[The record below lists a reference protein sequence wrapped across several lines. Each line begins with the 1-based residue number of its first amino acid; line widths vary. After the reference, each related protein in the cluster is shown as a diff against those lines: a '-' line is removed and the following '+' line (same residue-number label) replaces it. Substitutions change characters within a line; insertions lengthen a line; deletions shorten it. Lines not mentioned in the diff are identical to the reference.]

1 MSKIEQYNQSS
12 FVLAY
17 YSALYSG
24 DLQTV
29 RTLMTRK
36 SYLMLLESF
45 GLGLS
50 FNDPDFRV
58 LLSKIEEDRGS
69 LEAVEEKLSKDIA
82 SRHLSPNIR
91 ILKTNKNGKERR
103 TIHYREDGKEK
114 KLYFSRENDVWKINY
129 FAGRKVA

>member
-1 MSKIEQYNQSS
+1 
-12 FVLAY
+12 
-17 YSALYSG
+17 
-24 DLQTV
+24 
-29 RTLMTRK
+29 
-36 SYLMLLESF
+36 MLLESF

-82 SRHLSPNIR
+82 SRHLSQNIR
-91 ILKTNKNGKERR
+91 ILKTNKNGEERR

-114 KLYFSRENDVWKINY
+114 KLYFSS
-129 FAGRKVA
+129 RKKLRRPRNF